1 LRWTDG
7 AATAA
12 TTLGFSTLADS
23 GPINPDGS
31 SDISDSQVEFNIL
44 NGVNDTFSIS
54 VDGAASVGID
64 MLGAGEVARTAANL
78 ASDIETAI
86 NAVIGAGTVAVDFG
100 TTISGQFTIVS
111 DLTTGTG
118 STVSLTSG
126 TNDFLRTAGLDRDFE
141 VSGTSPTPLAD
152 LNGGNGVTAGNLTIT
167 DRAGNAAV
175 VAVAANQTIDD
186 VITNINGAGVDVTA
200 ALNAEGNGI
209 TLTDTRVFP
218 IQNLVVNNNATAR
231 DLGIVGDKPG
241 NIYGADLNPAVTDAT
256 RISVLDGGAGLTLS
270 AIKVFNGL
278 KNEEM
283 YLSRAGSITDILN
296 AINSLNI
303 DANASINSSKTALDV
318 NSTSTGSAA
327 VVCEVDGGTTSS
339 ELGIQGATDFLKS
352 MAVLKE
358 ALDKNDRYGLLNIL
372 DQFDLILNKLTE
384 ERSGV
389 GVRSSQLDAMNNRIV
404 NTEVE
409 ISDLKSEIEDADMV
423 EYLTKFAMQQ
433 TALQAIMSTAAQSMQ
448 ISLLN
453 FLR

>member
-1 LRWTDG
+1 MRWSALNDIGTALGFG
-7 AATAA
+7 AA
-12 TTLGFSTLADS
+12 DV
-23 GPINPDGS
+23 GPIAAGGSDVSNNP
-31 SDISDSQVEFNIL
+31 VEFNVL

-118 STVSLTSG
+118 STISLTSG
-126 TNDFLRTAGLDRDFE
+126 ANDFLRTIGLNRDFE

-152 LNGGNGVTAGNLTIT
+152 LNGGTGVTAGNIIIT
-167 DRAGNAAV
+167 DREGNGPV
-175 VAVAANQTIDD
+175 NVPVAANQNIEQ
-186 VITNINGAGVDVTA
+186 VITNINGAGVNVTA

-209 TLTDTRVFP
+209 ALTDTSAFP
-218 IQNLVVNNNATAR
+218 IQNLVVADNATAR
-231 DLGIVGDKPG
+231 DLGIVGNKPG
-241 NIYGADLNPAVTDAT
+241 TIYGNDLNPAVTDAT

-278 KNEEM
+278 KNEEID
-283 YLSRAGSITDILN
+283 LSRAGSVTDILN
-296 AINSLNI
+296 AINNLNV
-303 DANASINSSKTALDV
+303 DAIASINSSKTALNV
-318 NSTSTGSAA
+318 NSIIASTGSAA

-339 ELGIQGATDFLKS
+339 DLGIQGATDFLKS
-352 MAVLKE
+352 LAVLKE
-358 ALDKNDRYGLLNIL
+358 ALEKNDRYGLLNIL
-372 DQFDLILNKLTE
+372 DQFDLILDKLTE
-384 ERSGV
+384 GRSGV

-404 NTEVE
+404 DTELE
-409 ISDLKSEIEDADMV
+409 ISDLKSEIEDADMI

-433 TALQAIMSTAAQSMQ
+433 TALEAIMSSAAKSMQ